1 MDEMYQ
7 NWSKEKVE
15 QLPMATIQLTAVFQ
29 KASGKWEVIGCYR
42 KRLHFSFEPVLSFNL
57 RKVTGYQSKHSKT
70 APTV

>member
-1 MDEMYQ
+1 
-7 NWSKEKVE
+7 
-15 QLPMATIQLTAVFQ
+15 MATIQLTAVFQ
-29 KASGKWEVIGCYR
+29 KASGKWEVIGCYG